1 MTILKMTAEDY
12 TLSAEY
18 LGPMLEALQKR
29 GIDEQEALAGLDI
42 EPGCWRDPKAR
53 VTALVIGK
61 SSIFYPGQSGH
72 DRCLQGLQS
81 LDGGG
86 PKLDPQQFAMFLV
99 DLKHMLLGVFG
110 RVEATGGA
118 RVIEC

>member
-42 EPGCWRDPKAR
+42 
-53 VTALVIGK
+53 
-61 SSIFYPGQSGH
+61 H
-72 DRCLQGLQS
+72 
-81 LDGGG
+81 
-86 PKLDPQQFAMFLV
+86 
-99 DLKHMLLGVFG
+99 
-110 RVEATGGA
+110 
-118 RVIEC
+118 